1 MTHGKSKDNGEQ
13 AIIDELLSFEH
24 QRGNALVAKDFKLL
38 ETLIGKDLV
47 HVHTRGN
54 IDTFDS
60 YMHYVRNVLEFLDVE
75 RFEMQVKV
83 LGDTAI
89 MTGGQINTARLIG
102 HEDVVRVTSRV
113 IQVWMKQSHGAWQQ
127 VAFQATPV
135 GAPPP
140 IVKR

>member
-1 MTHGKSKDNGEQ
+1 MTRNTDSDEQ
-13 AIIDELLSFEH
+13 ATIDELLALEQ
-24 QRGNALVAKDFKLL
+24 QRGKALVAKDFNLL
-38 ETLIGKDLV
+38 EALISKDLV

-60 YMHYVRNVLEFLDVE
+60 YMHYIRNVLEFLDVE
-75 RFEMQVKV
+75 RSELQVKM

-89 MTGGQINTARLIG
+89 MTGGQVNTARLIG
-102 HEDVVRVTSRV
+102 REDVVRVTSRV
-113 IQVWMKQSHGAWQQ
+113 IQVWMRQPHGAWQQ

-140 IVKR
+140 VIKR